1 MAGAEGARR
10 TVVRDKVEGK
20 DRCGGVDGQTVQ
32 GPISHP
38 KDCFFTVNEE
48 RRHRMDL
55 HRGVMI
61 SSQFNRVVQAA
72 ELRTDFIRE
81 Q

>member
-38 KDCFFTVNEE
+38 KDCFFYCE
-48 RRHRMDL
+48 
-55 HRGVMI
+55 
-61 SSQFNRVVQAA
+61 
-72 ELRTDFIRE
+72 
-81 Q
+81 